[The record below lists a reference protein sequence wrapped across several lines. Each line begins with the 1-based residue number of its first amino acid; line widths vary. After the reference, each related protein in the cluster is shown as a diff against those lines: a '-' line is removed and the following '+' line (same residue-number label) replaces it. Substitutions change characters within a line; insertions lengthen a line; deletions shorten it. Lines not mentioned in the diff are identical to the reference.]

1 MRSHSDREQGQTLAE
16 YAVVLAVITVIV
28 LAAFSSLSAAITAL
42 LMRVVG
48 LPL

>member
-1 MRSHSDREQGQTLAE
+1 MRSHSHREQGQTLAE
-16 YAVVLAVITVIV
+16 YAVVMAVITVVI

-42 LMRVVG
+42 LGQVAA